1 MSETTNG
8 LFGRVAL
15 VTGASRGIGRATA
28 ALLASRGCRVMVG
41 YHRSRREAETLVS
54 ELTAAGADAAAASAD
69 LADTAQAKALVERCE
84 QRFGRVDILV
94 CNAGVAQQR
103 LFTDI
108 TPEEWRAMQAVH
120 VDGAYAC
127 CRAALPGMIRRHNGG
142 IVLVSSMWGQIGG
155 ACEVHY
161 SAAKAAL
168 IGMTRALAKEV
179 GPAGVRVNCV
189 APGVIDTAMNAAL
202 DDETRR
208 SLAEETPLG
217 RLGQPNEV
225 ARAIAFLASDEA
237 SFITGQILGV
247 SGGLTV

>member
-1 MSETTNG
+1 MNETTNG

-28 ALLASRGCRVMVG
+28 ALLASRGCRVMAG
-41 YHRSRREAETLVS
+41 YHRSRREAEALVG
-54 ELTAAGADAAAASAD
+54 ELTAAGADAAAAGAD
-69 LADTAQAKALVERCE
+69 LSDPAQAKALVERCE

-127 CRAALPGMIRRHNGG
+127 CRAALPGMIRRHSAS
-142 IVLVSSMWGQIGG
+142 IVLVSSMWGQVGG

-217 RLGQPNEV
+217 RLGRPDEV